1 MHPNIW
7 CVLCY
12 SLLLLYKVHLGL
24 DSYSGY
30 QAHKIDITLCCC
42 NQRYQLD
49 CSTGCQIFHSS
60 CKCWEV
66 IFPIQTRVF
75 LAYQMYIK
83 SILEWKICV
92 SAVQICSWDWQIC
105 KDTQIFKAQTQT
117 SDGKYCALSFLPQI
131 IDLLCN
137 LNAFNSSVGCSLL
150 NQNIF
155 KNSTSSQICI
165 SYKG

>member
-1 MHPNIW
+1 M
-7 CVLCY
+7 LCY

-75 LAYQMYIK
+75 FAYQMYI
-83 SILEWKICV
+83 IV
-92 SAVQICSWDWQIC
+92 
-105 KDTQIFKAQTQT
+105 
-117 SDGKYCALSFLPQI
+117 
-131 IDLLCN
+131 
-137 LNAFNSSVGCSLL
+137 
-150 NQNIF
+150 
-155 KNSTSSQICI
+155 TSSLFWNERYLCLQSKYVHEIDKSARTHKSSKHKHKHLMENI
-165 SYKG
+165 VLFLFYHKLLIYFAI